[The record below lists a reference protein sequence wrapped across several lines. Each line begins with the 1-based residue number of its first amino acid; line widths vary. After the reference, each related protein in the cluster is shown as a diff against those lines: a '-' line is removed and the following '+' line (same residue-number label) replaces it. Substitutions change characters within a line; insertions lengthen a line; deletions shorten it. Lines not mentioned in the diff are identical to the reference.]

1 MKMNSMVD
9 AAVERFEL
17 LNIEDEKKA
26 DEFKKKAQ
34 KYITFYNFLL
44 QIYPLKNLNL
54 LRLQVYLVAL
64 LKKLPKKSKDRINLD
79 EMLELDYYKLEKLG
93 KDDKTGIDISLTYG
107 EGELVGISETA
118 NFRVSE
124 EQEEYL
130 DDIIKK
136 INDIYGIGLTEDD
149 KIIIDHYEEMFKQ
162 DKSLMDIAKANSY
175 DDLVSTFAKSYFKR
189 GLIKNK
195 KKNDKLVK
203 EIFGN
208 HNLQNFM
215 INYLAKK
222 IYDEVNK

>member
-1 MKMNSMVD
+1 MLFRS
-9 AAVERFEL
+9 
-17 LNIEDEKKA
+17 
-26 DEFKKKAQ
+26 
-34 KYITFYNFLL
+34 
-44 QIYPLKNLNL
+44 LKNLNL

-64 LKKLPKKSKDRINLD
+64 LKKLPKKGKERIKLD
-79 EMLELDYYKLEKLG
+79 DMLELDYYKLEKLG
-93 KDDKTGIDISLTYG
+93 KNDKTGIDISLTYG

-118 NFRVSE
+118 NSRVSE
-124 EQEEYL
+124 EHEEYL

-162 DKSLMDIAKANSY
+162 DKTLMDIAKANSY
-175 DDLVSTFAKSYFKR
+175 DDLVNTFAKSYFKR
-189 GLIKNK
+189 GLIKTK